1 MLVRAARTGGSDLEV
16 IGLVTV
22 AHFFSHLYILALP
35 PLFPVLTGELGY
47 TATQLGIAVAIF
59 NLITAALQAPMGLA
73 VDRYGSALIL
83 AMGQAFSGLAFIVI
97 GILPGYSALL
107 LAMVIGGI
115 GNAVYHP
122 ADYAILAGRVR
133 SSRAGRAFSIHTFGG
148 YLGFA
153 VAPPVMIGLHS
164 IAGWQAAVITVGVIG
179 FAFAFVLFARRNHLQ
194 PPEVRGDNAG
204 GAVSADK
211 WKFLLSGPIL
221 LAFLFFVAIAM
232 SQTGFTNFGILA
244 LNRLQE
250 LDLAQAALPITA
262 YLVTS
267 AAGVLMG
274 GWVADRIRDHDRF
287 VIISSIVAALLTL
300 PLAFMQLPFPVLFVL
315 LALIGVSSG
324 IIAPSRDMIVR
335 KLAPAGSTGTVFGF
349 VTTGFNAGGLIA
361 PPLLGIA
368 IDMGHPAWVFIT
380 AAIFFLV
387 IPVTLGFGHG
397 RSKAPAG

>member
-164 IAGWQAAVITVGVIG
+164 IAGWQTAVITVGVIG
-179 FAFAFVLFARRNHLQ
+179 
-194 PPEVRGDNAG
+194 
-204 GAVSADK
+204 
-211 WKFLLSGPIL
+211 
-221 LAFLFFVAIAM
+221 
-232 SQTGFTNFGILA
+232 
-244 LNRLQE
+244 
-250 LDLAQAALPITA
+250 
-262 YLVTS
+262 
-267 AAGVLMG
+267 
-274 GWVADRIRDHDRF
+274 
-287 VIISSIVAALLTL
+287 
-300 PLAFMQLPFPVLFVL
+300 
-315 LALIGVSSG
+315 
-324 IIAPSRDMIVR
+324 
-335 KLAPAGSTGTVFGF
+335 
-349 VTTGFNAGGLIA
+349 
-361 PPLLGIA
+361 
-368 IDMGHPAWVFIT
+368 
-380 AAIFFLV
+380 
-387 IPVTLGFGHG
+387 
-397 RSKAPAG
+397 